1 MQFLKNIS
9 LYLMA
14 LLYIAAGISH
24 FLMPGYYLDIMP
36 PYLPWHLKLIYFSGV
51 CEILF
56 GILLIPITTR
66 RISAWLIIALL
77 IAVFPANIQ
86 MTINY
91 ANEHNPD
98 LWISIV
104 RLPVQIFLVWWAW
117 VFTKKNNDKK

>member
-1 MQFLKNIS
+1 MQIFKNML

-14 LLYIAAGISH
+14 LLYISAGISH
-24 FLMPGYYLDIMP
+24 FVMPGYYLVIMP
-36 PYLPWHLKLIYFSGV
+36 PYFPWHLKLVYFSGA

-56 GILLIPITTR
+56 GILLIPIKTR
-66 RISAWLIIALL
+66 RIASWFIIALL

-104 RLPVQIFLVWWAW
+104 RLPIQILLVWWAW
-117 VFTKKNNDKK
+117 IYTKPSRN